1 MVSPPRSFA
10 KYILVRILAGRCSQ
24 SSSERNWNVQQFLHS
39 ARRNKLSSE
48 KLEKMTDIYV
58 NSRLINKVV
67 EVGYSDEMLDL
78 PLETM
83 FTRQYEADRAA
94 EAQRIAT
101 SV

>member
-1 MVSPPRSFA
+1 
-10 KYILVRILAGRCSQ
+10 
-24 SSSERNWNVQQFLHS
+24 
-39 ARRNKLSSE
+39 
-48 KLEKMTDIYV
+48 MTDIYV
-58 NSRLINKVV
+58 TSRLINKVV

-78 PLETM
+78 PLETV